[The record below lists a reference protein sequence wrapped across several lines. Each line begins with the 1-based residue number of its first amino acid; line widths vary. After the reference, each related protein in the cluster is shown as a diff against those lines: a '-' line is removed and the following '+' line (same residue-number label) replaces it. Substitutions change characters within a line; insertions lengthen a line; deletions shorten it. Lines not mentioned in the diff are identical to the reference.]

1 MPASTRTVFYHGS
14 QAAATSFVSS
24 TLFEM
29 AESPD
34 KKTTNGEAEDGQ
46 ERALPAPP
54 WQRVPERSSRPR
66 RDPLTREAIVATAL
80 RVLDRDGLGGFSMRR
95 VAEELDT
102 GAASLYWHVGSKDG
116 LLDLVLEEVIGE
128 QVNEVP
134 DPDPERWQE
143 QFKQVARVMRQTIR
157 RHRDIVEI
165 SIGRVPMGPNAL
177 RLSERVLA
185 ILRAGGVPDEL
196 AVQSY
201 LLMFSVVNGFTMDEG
216 GYEAE
221 VDAGAPSLEES
232 AEMVGG
238 YLASLPADQFSNL
251 TEVADH
257 FANADQDARFELL
270 LDLFVEGLARRAEA
284 G

>member
-1 MPASTRTVFYHGS
+1 VFYHES
-14 QAAATSFVSS
+14 QSAATSFVSS

-34 KKTTNGEAEDGQ
+34 KRTTNGEAEDRQ
-46 ERALPAPP
+46 ERALPSPP
-54 WQRVPERSSRPR
+54 WQRVPERSGRPR

-80 RVLDRDGLGGFSMRR
+80 RVLDRDGLRGFSMRR

-128 QVNEVP
+128 QVDEVP

-157 RHRDIVEI
+157 RHRDIVEV

-185 ILRAGGVPDEL
+185 ILRVGGVPDEL

-216 GYEAE
+216 GYETE
-221 VDAGAPSLEES
+221 VAAGAPPLEES

-257 FANADQDARFELL
+257 FVDADQDARFELL

-284 G
+284 S